1 MKLTRKFLFSC
12 SGAIAAEFALVLPV
26 LLLLIFST
34 IGVSAMM
41 YANAGL
47 NFAAQD
53 AARCMAIKTTVCPGT
68 SVQTYGASK
77 YVGPPLA
84 SLTFTGSTPACGR
97 QVVAT
102 GTFNFMTGLGTLS
115 VPMSATACY
124 AA

>member
-1 MKLTRKFLFSC
+1 MFRKFLISR
-12 SGAIAAEFALVLPV
+12 SGTAAAEFALVLPIMV
-26 LLLLIFST
+26 LLILGT
-34 IGVSAMM
+34 IGVSTMM

-53 AARCMAIKTTVCPGT
+53 AARCMAIKTTVCPGV

-77 YVGPPLA
+77 YVGPTLA
-84 SLTFTGSTPACGR
+84 SLTFTGSAPACGR
-97 QVVAT
+97 RVVAT
-102 GTFNFMTGLGTLS
+102 GTYTLKTGLATIS